1 MRVTL
6 ERAEQLAHDSL
17 RALGYS
23 PQECRTIAGHL
34 MDCELRGL
42 EYAGLAR
49 ILSIADGLAAK
60 PSTGGTTTVTRE
72 SAVSAQ
78 LDGESQLRLERGE

>member
-6 ERAEQLAHDSL
+6 GRAEQLAHDSL

-23 PQECRTIAGHL
+23 AQECRTIAAHL

-49 ILSIADGLAAK
+49 ILSIAERLAAK
-60 PSTGGTTTVTRE
+60 SSTGGTTRVTR
-72 SAVSAQ
+72 SS
-78 LDGESQLRLERGE
+78 